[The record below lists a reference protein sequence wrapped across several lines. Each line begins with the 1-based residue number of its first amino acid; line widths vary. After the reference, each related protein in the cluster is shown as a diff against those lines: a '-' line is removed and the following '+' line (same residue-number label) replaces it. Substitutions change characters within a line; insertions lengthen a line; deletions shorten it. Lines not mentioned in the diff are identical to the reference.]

1 MFRIKLWGIILLC
14 LALNCTRDKPARFE
28 RATSEGMQAMA
39 ARPEFLLAIVI
50 RTVLVTWWV
59 LSGFPGMFFRHF
71 ATVLFLLDPLPNR
84 GSRSHDRSGFRSAM
98 LSTAR
103 VRT

>member
-14 LALNCTRDKPARFE
+14 FALNCTRDKPARFE

-50 RTVLVTWWV
+50 CTVLVTW
-59 LSGFPGMFFRHF
+59 
-71 ATVLFLLDPLPNR
+71 
-84 GSRSHDRSGFRSAM
+84 
-98 LSTAR
+98 
-103 VRT
+103 

>member
-14 LALNCTRDKPARFE
+14 FALNCTRDKPARFE

-59 LSGFPGMFFRHF
+59 LSGFPGTFFRHF
-71 ATVLFLLDPLPNR
+71 ATVLLDPLPNR
-84 GSRSHDRSGFRSAM
+84 GSRSHDRSGFRLAM